1 MTEFKRARKPEQK
14 EERRALLLATARAYL
29 LETGDEAALSL
40 NELARR
46 ADMAKSN
53 VYRYFESREALL
65 LALLWDEWNEWLD
78 AIEGRLRGKPR
89 SFEATLT
96 LAIDDL
102 VARPVLTQLTSVL
115 PSVLERNLGEDS
127 LRAFKRETLE
137 FFERVARVL
146 HASSPELSVETYFSL
161 THDVAVLVGGLYPF
175 CHPRPPVD
183 RVASEP
189 EFAALRRDFATDLRR
204 MTLALARG
212 QLGCRVPAS
221 TSRELP

>member
-1 MTEFKRARKPEQK
+1 MNDFKRARKPEQK

-29 LETGDEAALSL
+29 LESGDEAALSL

-65 LALLWDEWNEWLD
+65 LAVLWDEWSEWL
-78 AIEGRLRGKPR
+78 ASIEARLTGERR
-89 SFEATLT
+89 SFEATLG

-102 VARPVLTQLTSVL
+102 VSRPLLTHLTSVL

-127 LRAFKRETLE
+127 LRAFKRDTLE
-137 FFERVARVL
+137 FFAQVARVL
-146 HASSPELSVETYFSL
+146 HASSPELAIETYFSL
-161 THDVAVLVGGLYPF
+161 THDVAVLIGGLYPF

-189 EFAALRRDFATDLRR
+189 EFAALRRDFGSELRR

-212 QLGCRVPAS
+212 QLGG
-221 TSRELP
+221 